1 MNSHFSFQ
9 GIRPTFFR
17 FVLLCGVLLVGAS
30 PRVYADYYGASGYA
44 SAWDGMMLNSKYTSL
59 SRDGQDGVAIGMPPE
74 DEGGSGAIFTVS
86 LANAQLGTEAWAID
100 ADYSAEAYATF
111 RDTLSLVLPAGYYA
125 DGASM
130 QLGVAVDGWMDVAG
144 IGSSRQEWHFA
155 LSGAGLQGDS
165 FDGFE
170 EHYGNFPP
178 NQGQSF
184 WYNES
189 DTLLVALVNP
199 GTTLNNALTVEL
211 DLIAELRSYANA
223 QQLGDSAFAVFS
235 QTGSFTSLTLPSTD
249 WSLASGSQWDLSP
262 NFELTIEPAN
272 VAPVPIP
279 GAALLGAIGLGAA
292 GGWLRRRRTL

>member
-59 SRDGQDGVAIGMPPE
+59 SRDGQDGVAIGMSPE

-170 EHYGNFPP
+170 EHYAHRKRDCPYPAVRDGHLHWYPRDAKRNSFVRPKAFPFHE
-178 NQGQSF
+178 GRMS
-184 WYNES
+184 
-189 DTLLVALVNP
+189 V
-199 GTTLNNALTVEL
+199 TT
-211 DLIAELRSYANA
+211 
-223 QQLGDSAFAVFS
+223 
-235 QTGSFTSLTLPSTD
+235 
-249 WSLASGSQWDLSP
+249 
-262 NFELTIEPAN
+262 
-272 VAPVPIP
+272 
-279 GAALLGAIGLGAA
+279 
-292 GGWLRRRRTL
+292 